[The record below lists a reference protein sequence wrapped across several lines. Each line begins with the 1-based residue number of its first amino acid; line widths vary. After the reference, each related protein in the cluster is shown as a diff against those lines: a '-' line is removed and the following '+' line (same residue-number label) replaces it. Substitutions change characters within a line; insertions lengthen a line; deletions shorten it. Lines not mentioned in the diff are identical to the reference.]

1 MIKNIISFFREYKK
15 LGLVII
21 LTLIALVL
29 DLTSNDRIAHTILGV
44 ASIGMVIPLI
54 INMVQT
60 IRDGS
65 YGVDILAATAIIT
78 SVILG
83 EYWAGIII
91 VLMMTG
97 GETLEDYAESRAKR
111 ELTDLLT
118 KAPQKATLLKNGQQI
133 SIAVSKVV
141 IGDILLIKPGDV
153 VPVDAVITDGESNFD
168 ESSLT
173 GESLPVT
180 KIVGDQILSGSIN
193 SEGAVTVKAIHTSK
207 DSQYQQIIALV
218 KNAADSQ
225 APFVRLTDRY
235 SVPFTVISF
244 AIAGTM
250 WAVTGDP
257 NRFLQILVVATP
269 CPLLLA
275 APIALISGMSR
286 AARHGII
293 VKNGSVLEKLAE
305 VKSFGFDKTGTL
317 TEGKPV
323 VSRVRTFHDHSE
335 LEVLTL
341 AAGLERQSTHILAQ
355 AIVKK
360 ASDIDA
366 PLRKLSNI
374 KEKSGL
380 GIEARFQG
388 KTIRIG
394 NLRYM
399 NELEIAMPPSF
410 SPDTLQTTASFLSI
424 NNSLVGVIEFKDAVR
439 PESRTTVSSLAAMGI
454 KKIIMVTGDK
464 QTVAKNIATE
474 VGIDHYVADC
484 LPGDKIIAIEKLRR
498 EHSPVA
504 FVGDGVNDAPVLTA
518 ADVGIALGAKGSTAA
533 SEAAD
538 IVIMLDDVSKVAQ
551 AREIS
556 TRTFSIARQSILIG
570 IGMSFALMAMFST
583 GRFSP
588 SLGAALQEIVDVTV
602 IINALRAHRG
612 SFKYAPTRDPSHK
625 HL

>member
-15 LGLVII
+15 LGLII
-21 LTLIALVL
+21 VLTAIALVL
-29 DLTSNDRIAHTILGV
+29 DITSNDKLAHIILGIT
-44 ASIGMVIPLI
+44 SIGMVIPLI

-97 GETLEDYAESRAKR
+97 GEALEDYAESRAKR
-111 ELTDLLT
+111 ELSDLLK
-118 KAPQKATLLKNGQQI
+118 KAPQKATIIKNGQQI
-133 SIAVSKVV
+133 SIPVSKVV
-141 IGDILLIKPGDV
+141 IGDIMLIKPGDV
-153 VPVDAVITDGESNFD
+153 VPVDAIITDGESGFD

-173 GESLPVT
+173 GESLPVM
-180 KIVGDQILSGSIN
+180 KRVGDQLLSGSIN

-207 DSQYQQIIALV
+207 DSQYEQIIALV
-218 KNAADSQ
+218 KSAADSQ

-235 SVPFTVISF
+235 SIPFTIISF

-250 WAVTGDP
+250 WVLTGDP

-269 CPLLLA
+269 CPLLIA

-286 AARHGII
+286 AAKHGII

-305 VKSFGFDKTGTL
+305 VKAIGFDKTGTL

-323 VSRVRTFHDHSE
+323 VSRIKTYNGHSE
-335 LEVLTL
+335 SDVIALS
-341 AAGLERQSTHILAQ
+341 AGLERQSAHILAQ

-360 ASDIDA
+360 AIDEKA
-366 PLRKLSNI
+366 PLRKLSNL
-374 KEKSGL
+374 KEKPGL

-388 KTIRIG
+388 KILRIG

-399 NELEIAMPPSF
+399 KELEISMPVSF
-410 SPDTLQTTASFLSI
+410 KPESIQATASYLSI
-424 NNSLVGVIEFKDAVR
+424 NDKLAGVIEFEDKVR
-439 PESRTTVSSLAAMGI
+439 QESKSTIASLLAMGI
-454 KKIIMVTGDK
+454 KKTIMVTGDK
-464 QTVAKNIATE
+464 NEVAKHVATQTG
-474 VGIDHYVADC
+474 VGHYEADC
-484 LPGDKIIAIEKLRR
+484 LPGDKIIAVEKLRR
-498 EHSPVA
+498 QYSPVA

-551 AREIS
+551 AREIA
-556 TRTFSIARQSILIG
+556 TRTFSIARQSILVG
-570 IGMSFALMAMFST
+570 IGMSFALMAMFAT
-583 GRFSP
+583 GKFSP

-612 SFKYAPTRDPSHK
+612 SFKFAPQRRS
-625 HL
+625 

>member
-1 MIKNIISFFREYKK
+1 MIKNIVSFFREYKK
-15 LGLVII
+15 LGFVIVVTI
-21 LTLIALVL
+21 IALVL
-29 DLTSNDRIAHTILGV
+29 DLSNQDKLGHLILGITGV
-44 ASIGMVIPLI
+44 GMVIPMA

-78 SVILG
+78 SVALG

-97 GETLEDYAESRAKR
+97 GEALEDYAEKRAKR
-111 ELTDLLT
+111 ELSDLL
-118 KAPQKATLLKNGQQI
+118 KRAPQKATLIKNGQQI
-133 SIAVSKVV
+133 SIPVSKVV
-141 IGDILLIKPGDV
+141 IGDVLLIKPGDV
-153 VPVDAVITDGESNFD
+153 VPVDAIITDGESNFD

-173 GESLPVT
+173 GESLPVV
-180 KIVGDQILSGSIN
+180 KNIGDQLLSGSIN
-193 SEGAVTVKAIHTSK
+193 NEGAVTVKAIHTSK
-207 DSQYQQIIALV
+207 DSQYEQIIALV

-235 SVPFTVISF
+235 SIPFTIISF

-250 WAVTGDP
+250 WIVTGDP

-286 AARHGII
+286 SAKHGII

-305 VKSFGFDKTGTL
+305 VKAIGFDKTGTL

-323 VSRVRTFHDHSE
+323 VSEVITFNDHTES
-335 LEVLTL
+335 EVLAL

-360 ASDIDA
+360 ATDEKA
-366 PLRKLSNI
+366 PTRKISNL
-374 KEKSGL
+374 KEKAGL

-388 KTIRIG
+388 KTLRIG

-399 NELEIAMPPSF
+399 EELEISMPTSF
-410 SPDTLQTTASFLSI
+410 KPESIQATASFLSI
-424 NNSLVGVIEFKDAVR
+424 NDKLVAVIQFEDKVRQESKATIASLMR
-439 PESRTTVSSLAAMGI
+439 MGI
-454 KKIIMVTGDK
+454 KKTIMVTGDK
-464 QTVAKNIATE
+464 EEVAKQITSQTG
-474 VGIDHYVADC
+474 VGHYEANC
-484 LPGDKIIAIEKLRR
+484 LPGDKIIAVEKLRR
-498 EHSPVA
+498 QYSPVA

-538 IVIMLDDVSKVAQ
+538 IVIMLDDISKVAQ
-551 AREIS
+551 AREIA

-570 IGMSFALMAMFST
+570 IGMSFALMAMFAT
-583 GRFSP
+583 GKFKP

-602 IINALRAHRG
+602 IINALRAHQG
-612 SFKYAPTRDPSHK
+612 SFKFAPKRK
-625 HL
+625 

>member
-1 MIKNIISFFREYKK
+1 MSFFREYKK
-15 LGLVII
+15 LGFVIVVTI
-21 LTLIALVL
+21 IALVL
-29 DLTSNDRIAHTILGV
+29 DLSNQDKLGHLILGITGV
-44 ASIGMVIPLI
+44 GMVIPMA

-78 SVILG
+78 SVALG

-97 GETLEDYAESRAKR
+97 GEALEDYAEKRAKR
-111 ELTDLLT
+111 ELSDLL
-118 KAPQKATLLKNGQQI
+118 KRAPQKATLIKNGQQI
-133 SIAVSKVV
+133 SIPVSKVV
-141 IGDILLIKPGDV
+141 IGDVLLIKPGDV
-153 VPVDAVITDGESNFD
+153 VPVDAIITDGESNFD

-173 GESLPVT
+173 GESLPVV
-180 KIVGDQILSGSIN
+180 KNIGDQLLSGSIN
-193 SEGAVTVKAIHTSK
+193 NEGAVTVKAIHTSK
-207 DSQYQQIIALV
+207 DSQYEQIIALV

-235 SVPFTVISF
+235 SIPFTIISF

-250 WAVTGDP
+250 WIVTGDP

-286 AARHGII
+286 SAKHGII

-305 VKSFGFDKTGTL
+305 VKAIGFDKTGTL

-323 VSRVRTFHDHSE
+323 VSEVITFNDHTES
-335 LEVLTL
+335 EVLAL

-360 ASDIDA
+360 ATDEKA
-366 PLRKLSNI
+366 PTRKISNL
-374 KEKSGL
+374 KEKAGL

-388 KTIRIG
+388 KTLRIG

-399 NELEIAMPPSF
+399 EELEISMPTSF
-410 SPDTLQTTASFLSI
+410 KPESIQATASFLSI
-424 NNSLVGVIEFKDAVR
+424 NDKLVAVIQFEDKVRQESKATIASLMR
-439 PESRTTVSSLAAMGI
+439 MGI
-454 KKIIMVTGDK
+454 KKTIMVTGDK
-464 QTVAKNIATE
+464 EEVAKQITSQTG
-474 VGIDHYVADC
+474 VGHYEANC
-484 LPGDKIIAIEKLRR
+484 LPGDKIIAVEKLRR
-498 EHSPVA
+498 QYSPVA

-538 IVIMLDDVSKVAQ
+538 IVIMLDDISKVAQ
-551 AREIS
+551 AREIA

-570 IGMSFALMAMFST
+570 IGMSFALMAMFAT
-583 GRFSP
+583 GKFKP

-602 IINALRAHRG
+602 IINALRAHQG
-612 SFKYAPTRDPSHK
+612 SFKFAPKRK
-625 HL
+625 

>member
-15 LGLVII
+15 LGLII
-21 LTLIALVL
+21 VLTAIALVL
-29 DLTSNDRIAHTILGV
+29 DITSNDKLAHIILGIT
-44 ASIGMVIPLI
+44 SIGMVIPLI

-97 GETLEDYAESRAKR
+97 GEALEDYAESRAKR
-111 ELTDLLT
+111 ELSDLLK
-118 KAPQKATLLKNGQQI
+118 KAPQKATIIKNGQQI
-133 SIAVSKVV
+133 SIPVSKVV

-153 VPVDAVITDGESNFD
+153 VPVDAIITDGESGFD

-173 GESLPVT
+173 GESLPVM
-180 KIVGDQILSGSIN
+180 KRVGDQLLSGSIN

-207 DSQYQQIIALV
+207 DSQYEQIIALV
-218 KNAADSQ
+218 KSAADSQ

-235 SVPFTVISF
+235 SIPFTIISF

-250 WAVTGDP
+250 WVLTGDP

-286 AARHGII
+286 AAKHGII

-305 VKSFGFDKTGTL
+305 VKAIGFDKTGTL

-323 VSRVRTFHDHSE
+323 VSRIKTYNGHSE
-335 LEVLTL
+335 SDVIALS
-341 AAGLERQSTHILAQ
+341 AGLERQSAHILAQ

-360 ASDIDA
+360 AIDEKA
-366 PLRKLSNI
+366 PLRKLSNL
-374 KEKSGL
+374 KEKPGL

-388 KTIRIG
+388 KILRIG

-399 NELEIAMPPSF
+399 KELEISMPASF
-410 SPDTLQTTASFLSI
+410 KPEPIQATASYLSI
-424 NNSLVGVIEFKDAVR
+424 NDKLAGVIEFEDKVR
-439 PESRTTVSSLAAMGI
+439 QESKSTIASLLAMGI
-454 KKIIMVTGDK
+454 KKTIMVTGDK
-464 QTVAKNIATE
+464 NEVAKHVATQTG
-474 VGIDHYVADC
+474 VGHYEADC
-484 LPGDKIIAIEKLRR
+484 LPGDKIIAVEKLRR
-498 EHSPVA
+498 QYSPVA

-551 AREIS
+551 AREIA
-556 TRTFSIARQSILIG
+556 TRTFSIARQSILVG
-570 IGMSFALMAMFST
+570 IGMSFALMAMFAT
-583 GRFSP
+583 GKFSP

-612 SFKYAPTRDPSHK
+612 SFKFAPQRRS
-625 HL
+625 

>member
-15 LGLVII
+15 LGLII
-21 LTLIALVL
+21 VLTAIALVL
-29 DLTSNDRIAHTILGV
+29 DITSNDKLAHIILGIT
-44 ASIGMVIPLI
+44 SIGMVIPLI

-97 GETLEDYAESRAKR
+97 GEALEDYAESRAKR
-111 ELTDLLT
+111 ELSDLLK
-118 KAPQKATLLKNGQQI
+118 KAPQKATIIKNGQQI
-133 SIAVSKVV
+133 SIPVSKVV

-153 VPVDAVITDGESNFD
+153 VPVDAIITDGESGFD

-173 GESLPVT
+173 GESLPVM
-180 KIVGDQILSGSIN
+180 KRVGDQLLSGSIN

-207 DSQYQQIIALV
+207 DSQYEQIIALV
-218 KNAADSQ
+218 KSAADSQ

-235 SVPFTVISF
+235 SIPFTIISF

-250 WAVTGDP
+250 WVLTGDP

-286 AARHGII
+286 AAKHGII

-305 VKSFGFDKTGTL
+305 VKAIGFDKTGTL

-323 VSRVRTFHDHSE
+323 VSRIKTYNGHSE
-335 LEVLTL
+335 SDVIALS
-341 AAGLERQSTHILAQ
+341 AGLERQSAHILAQ

-360 ASDIDA
+360 AIDEKA
-366 PLRKLSNI
+366 PLRKLSNL
-374 KEKSGL
+374 KEKPGL

-388 KTIRIG
+388 KILRIG

-399 NELEIAMPPSF
+399 KELEISMPASF
-410 SPDTLQTTASFLSI
+410 KPESIQATASYLSI
-424 NNSLVGVIEFKDAVR
+424 NDKLAGVIEFEDKVR
-439 PESRTTVSSLAAMGI
+439 QESKSTIASLLAMGI
-454 KKIIMVTGDK
+454 KKTIMVTGDK
-464 QTVAKNIATE
+464 NEVAKHVATQTG
-474 VGIDHYVADC
+474 VGHYEADC
-484 LPGDKIIAIEKLRR
+484 LPGDKIIAVEKLRR
-498 EHSPVA
+498 QYSPVA

-551 AREIS
+551 AREIA
-556 TRTFSIARQSILIG
+556 TRTFSIARQSILVG
-570 IGMSFALMAMFST
+570 IGMSFALMAMFAT
-583 GRFSP
+583 GKFSP

-612 SFKYAPTRDPSHK
+612 SFKFAPQRRS
-625 HL
+625 

>member
-1 MIKNIISFFREYKK
+1 VSFFREYKK
-15 LGLVII
+15 LGFVIVVTI
-21 LTLIALVL
+21 IALVL
-29 DLTSNDRIAHTILGV
+29 DLSNQDKLGHLILGITGV
-44 ASIGMVIPLI
+44 GMVIPMA

-78 SVILG
+78 SVALG

-97 GETLEDYAESRAKR
+97 GEALEDYAEKRAKR
-111 ELTDLLT
+111 ELSDLL
-118 KAPQKATLLKNGQQI
+118 KRAPQKATLIKNGQQI
-133 SIAVSKVV
+133 SIPVSKVV
-141 IGDILLIKPGDV
+141 IGDVLLIKPGDV
-153 VPVDAVITDGESNFD
+153 VPVDAIITDGESNFD

-173 GESLPVT
+173 GESLPVV
-180 KIVGDQILSGSIN
+180 KNIGDQLLSGSIN
-193 SEGAVTVKAIHTSK
+193 NEGAVTVKAIHTSK
-207 DSQYQQIIALV
+207 DSQYEQIIALV

-235 SVPFTVISF
+235 SIPFTIISF

-250 WAVTGDP
+250 WIVTGDP

-286 AARHGII
+286 SAKHGII

-305 VKSFGFDKTGTL
+305 VKAIGFDKTGTL

-323 VSRVRTFHDHSE
+323 VSEVITFNDHTES
-335 LEVLTL
+335 EVLAL

-360 ASDIDA
+360 ATDEKA
-366 PLRKLSNI
+366 PTRKISNL
-374 KEKSGL
+374 KEKAGL

-388 KTIRIG
+388 KTLRIG

-399 NELEIAMPPSF
+399 EELEISMPTSF
-410 SPDTLQTTASFLSI
+410 KPESIQATASFLSI
-424 NNSLVGVIEFKDAVR
+424 NDKLVAVIQFEDKVRQESKATIASLMR
-439 PESRTTVSSLAAMGI
+439 MGI
-454 KKIIMVTGDK
+454 KKTIMVTGDK
-464 QTVAKNIATE
+464 EEVAKQITSQTG
-474 VGIDHYVADC
+474 VGHYEANC
-484 LPGDKIIAIEKLRR
+484 LPGDKIIAVEKLRR
-498 EHSPVA
+498 QYSPVA

-538 IVIMLDDVSKVAQ
+538 IVIMLDDISKVAQ
-551 AREIS
+551 AREIA

-570 IGMSFALMAMFST
+570 IGMSFALMAMFAT
-583 GRFSP
+583 GKFKP

-602 IINALRAHRG
+602 IINALRAHQG
-612 SFKYAPTRDPSHK
+612 SFKFAPKRK
-625 HL
+625 

>member
-15 LGLVII
+15 LGLII
-21 LTLIALVL
+21 VLTAIALVL
-29 DLTSNDRIAHTILGV
+29 DITSNDKLAHIILGIT
-44 ASIGMVIPLI
+44 SIGMVIPLI

-97 GETLEDYAESRAKR
+97 GEALEDYAESRAKR
-111 ELTDLLT
+111 ELSDLLK
-118 KAPQKATLLKNGQQI
+118 KAPQKATIIKNGQQI
-133 SIAVSKVV
+133 SIPVSKVV

-153 VPVDAVITDGESNFD
+153 VPVDAIITDGESGFD

-173 GESLPVT
+173 GESLPVM
-180 KIVGDQILSGSIN
+180 KRVGDQLLSGSIN

-207 DSQYQQIIALV
+207 DSQYEQIIALV
-218 KNAADSQ
+218 KSAADSQ

-235 SVPFTVISF
+235 SIPFTIISF

-250 WAVTGDP
+250 WVLTGDP

-269 CPLLLA
+269 CPLLIA

-286 AARHGII
+286 AAKHGII

-305 VKSFGFDKTGTL
+305 VKAIGFDKTGTL

-323 VSRVRTFHDHSE
+323 VSRIKTYNGHSE
-335 LEVLTL
+335 SDVIALS
-341 AAGLERQSTHILAQ
+341 AGLERQSAHILAQ

-360 ASDIDA
+360 AIDEKA
-366 PLRKLSNI
+366 PLRKLSNL
-374 KEKSGL
+374 KEKPGL

-388 KTIRIG
+388 KILRIG

-399 NELEIAMPPSF
+399 KELEISMPASF
-410 SPDTLQTTASFLSI
+410 KPESIQATASYLSI
-424 NNSLVGVIEFKDAVR
+424 NDKLAGVIEFEDKVR
-439 PESRTTVSSLAAMGI
+439 QESKSTIASLLAMGI
-454 KKIIMVTGDK
+454 KKTIMVTGDK
-464 QTVAKNIATE
+464 NEVAKHVATQTG
-474 VGIDHYVADC
+474 VGHYEADC
-484 LPGDKIIAIEKLRR
+484 LPGDKIIAVEKLRR
-498 EHSPVA
+498 QYSPVA

-551 AREIS
+551 AREIA
-556 TRTFSIARQSILIG
+556 TRTFSIARQSILVG
-570 IGMSFALMAMFST
+570 IGMSFALMAMFAT
-583 GRFSP
+583 GKFSP

-612 SFKYAPTRDPSHK
+612 SFKFAPQRRS
-625 HL
+625 